1 MASLSSSAVWRS
13 ASFPSN
19 RGVHGVRSGLLLW
32 TALLLACAH
41 DSPIDELCIKGQLS
55 AKQAAAINPL
65 EYETLPSY
73 CAEGVPPGQHGGDAH
88 CQPERFDRILAAHCS
103 QALK

>member
-13 ASFPSN
+13 AYFPSN

-55 AKQAAAINPL
+55 AEQAASLDPHA
-65 EYETLPSY
+65 YATLPSY
-73 CAEGVPPGQHGGDAH
+73 CQEATPPGQHGGDAH
-88 CQPERFDRILAAHCS
+88 CQAEALDRILAAHCS
-103 QALK
+103 GALK